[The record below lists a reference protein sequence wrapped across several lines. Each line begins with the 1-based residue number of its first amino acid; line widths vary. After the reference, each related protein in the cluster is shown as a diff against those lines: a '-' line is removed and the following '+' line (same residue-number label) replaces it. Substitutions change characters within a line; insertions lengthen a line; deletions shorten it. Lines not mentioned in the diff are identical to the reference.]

1 MNATATLETVI
12 DKVHQ
17 MSANHYD
24 EIVAVQDMEFD
35 SLNQMWISGR
45 RLEILPSAQRL
56 LSNRLRVP
64 YSYLSR
70 CPAELQARNL
80 NYWIEQERQ
89 QRETFFC
96 RLKCDQ
102 LRAVFTERYRPL
114 DNMEILAQLIQH
126 GFDPTTSVQYAIDD
140 SMFLVKI
147 PEYARAFGVNPGYG
161 QLDEIVPGVS
171 FANSEVGLLAFS
183 IEAFFYRLVCTNGL
197 IAKTSSTVSRFKHIS
212 NRGLENFPETIA
224 GVIEGS
230 VHKQEQ
236 FMLSRQSHVDDPLRS
251 IETFSLR
258 FGLSLTETE
267 VVRKSYH
274 LEPGATMFH
283 VINAFTRGAQDT
295 DLDTLQAYRMESA
308 GGQILGL
315 IKPE

>member
-17 MSANHYD
+17 MSVNHYD
-24 EIVAVQDMEFD
+24 EIVPVQDMEFD

-45 RLEILPSAQRL
+45 RVEILLSAQRL
-56 LSNRLRVP
+56 LSKRLRVP

-96 RLKCDQ
+96 RLNGDQ

-126 GFDPTTSVQYAIDD
+126 GFDSSTPVQYVINS
-140 SMFLVKI
+140 SMFLIKI
-147 PEYARAFGVNPGYG
+147 PEYARAFGINPGYG
-161 QLDEIVPGVS
+161 QLDEIVPGIALS
-171 FANSEVGLLAFS
+171 NSETGLLSFS

-212 NRGLENFPETIA
+212 NRGLENFPDTIA
-224 GVIEGS
+224 GVIEDS
-230 VHKQEQ
+230 ICKQEQ
-236 FMLSRQSHVDDPLRS
+236 FKLSKLSSVDDPIRS
-251 IETFSLR
+251 IETYSQR
-258 FGLSLTETE
+258 FGLSQVETE
-267 VVRKSYH
+267 AVRQAYY
-274 LEPGATMFH
+274 LESGDTMFH
-283 VINAFTRGAQDT
+283 IINSFTRAAQDAA
-295 DLDTLQAYRMESA
+295 LDTLQAYRMESV
-308 GGQILGL
+308 GGQILNL